1 MSQSVEL
8 VEVGP
13 RDGLQNEP
21 ILLETKA
28 KISLI
33 NLLSKCGFKR
43 IEIGS
48 FVSSKWVPQMADS
61 GLVFDG
67 ITRNHKVSYAALVPN
82 IFGYSLARKHK
93 VDEIAIF
100 CSASE
105 SFSKSNLNA
114 SIQESFSRF
123 REVMSLAKTD
133 SLRVRGYVSCVTD
146 CPYEGKINPVVVSKV
161 ARQLSDLGCY
171 EISLGETLGKGN
183 PDQVEKMLINV
194 LDEIPVNKI
203 AAHFHDTNGQAL
215 KNIGVALEL
224 GVRVFDSAVAGLGGC
239 PFAPGSPGNVA
250 TESLLKYVEG
260 KGYETGLDIEQVI
273 KAANLARGI
282 CNI

>member
-1 MSQSVEL
+1 
-8 VEVGP
+8 
-13 RDGLQNEP
+13 
-21 ILLETKA
+21 
-28 KISLI
+28 
-33 NLLSKCGFKR
+33 
-43 IEIGS
+43 
-48 FVSSKWVPQMADS
+48 
-61 GLVFDG
+61 
-67 ITRNHKVSYAALVPN
+67 
-82 IFGYSLARKHK
+82 
-93 VDEIAIF
+93 
-100 CSASE
+100 
-105 SFSKSNLNA
+105 
-114 SIQESFSRF
+114 
-123 REVMSLAKTD
+123 
-133 SLRVRGYVSCVTD
+133 
-146 CPYEGKINPVVVSKV
+146 V

-215 KNIGVALEL
+215 KNIGVALDL

-260 KGYETGLDIEQVI
+260 KGYEPGLDIEQVI